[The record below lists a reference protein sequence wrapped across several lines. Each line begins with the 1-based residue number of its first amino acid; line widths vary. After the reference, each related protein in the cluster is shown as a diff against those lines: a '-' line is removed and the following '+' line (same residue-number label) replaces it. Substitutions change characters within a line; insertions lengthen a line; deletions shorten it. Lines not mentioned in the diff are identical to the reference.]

1 MQRGIPNRAIS
12 EKIILLSGSA
22 HLELHF
28 TKKKTENKMSSHSV
42 THRAPFRSSAAARS
56 HLESSRTEA
65 VPMKPRSRKTTN
77 GRISAGKK
85 RKRSE
90 EMAKESNL
98 LGEGDQRWREC
109 GNASFSYRPTSEWLG
124 DAVL

>member
-12 EKIILLSGSA
+12 EKIIFFSGSA
-22 HLELHF
+22 HLEMHF
-28 TKKKTENKMSSHSV
+28 TKKKAENKMSSYSV
-42 THRAPFRSSAAARS
+42 THGARFRASAAARS

-77 GRISAGKK
+77 GRVCAGKK

-90 EMAKESNL
+90 EMAEESKL
-98 LGEGDQRWREC
+98 LGEGDQRWREY
-109 GNASFSYRPTSEWLG
+109 GNASFSFRPTSEWLG